1 MENKSKHAKRRAN
14 KKAQKDAGPTTGS
27 APTDDKNRDQQIKE
41 LEYAPGE
48 TKSNEDM
55 VSEEPAAQIEE

>member
-27 APTDDKNRDQQIKE
+27 APTDDKNRD
-41 LEYAPGE
+41 
-48 TKSNEDM
+48 
-55 VSEEPAAQIEE
+55 